1 MSPNRMTTKEFLKAI
16 KGIGLKADIRAETI
30 YIYLDG
36 HQCATVD
43 RHKLLSFEVNTENM
57 GSWTTT
63 RLINTILCY
72 TGTPISERAPKA
84 CKLKVYDTGLY
95 LNHISEKDMT
105 VTTNKEAARVYNDAG
120 VYDAKVLADKQGI
133 ALVVEM
139 ADATN

>member
-1 MSPNRMTTKEFLKAI
+1 MSLNHMTTKEFLKAI

-30 YIYLDG
+30 DIYLDG

-43 RHKLLSFEVNTENM
+43 RHKLLSFEVNTEGL
-57 GSWTTT
+57 GSWATT

-72 TGTPISERAPKA
+72 ANTPVSGRAPKA

-95 LNHISEKDMT
+95 LNSISEHEMT
-105 VTTNKEAARVYNDAG
+105 VTMNKKAAKTYNDTE
-120 VYDAKVLADKQGI
+120 VYDAKVLADKQGT

-139 ADATN
+139 EDAAN

>member
-1 MSPNRMTTKEFLKAI
+1 MSLNHMTTKEFLKAI

-30 YIYLDG
+30 DIYLDR
-36 HQCATVD
+36 HRCATVD
-43 RHKLLSFEVNTENM
+43 RRKLLSFEVNTEEM

-72 TGTPISERAPKA
+72 TGTPIGERAPKA
-84 CKLKVYDTGLY
+84 CKLKVYNTGLY
-95 LNHISEKDMT
+95 LNSISEHEMT
-105 VTTNKEAARVYNDAG
+105 VTMNKKAAKTYNDTE
-120 VYDAKVLADKQGI
+120 VYDAKVLADKQGT

>member
-1 MSPNRMTTKEFLKAI
+1 MSLNHMTTKEFLKAI
-16 KGIGLKADIRAETI
+16 KGIGLKADTRAETI
-30 YIYLDG
+30 DIYLDG

-43 RHKLLSFEVNTENM
+43 RHKLLSFEVNTESM

-63 RLINTILCY
+63 RLINTIMCY
-72 TGTPISERAPKA
+72 TNTPIGERAPKA

-95 LNHISEKDMT
+95 LNSISEHEMT
-105 VTTNKEAARVYNDAG
+105 VTMNKKAAKIYNDTE
-120 VYDAKVLADKQGI
+120 VYDAKVLADKQGT

>member
-1 MSPNRMTTKEFLKAI
+1 MSKDHITTNEFLKTI
-16 KGIGLKADIRAETI
+16 KGIGLKADIRAEI
-30 YIYLDG
+30 IDIYLDG

-43 RHKLLSFEVNTENM
+43 RHKLFSFKVSTEEM
-57 GSWTTT
+57 GSWTAT

-72 TGTPISERAPKA
+72 TGTPINERAPKA

-105 VTTNKEAARVYNDAG
+105 VTTSKEVAKTYNDTE
-120 VYDAKVLADKQGI
+120 VYDAKVLADKQGT

-139 ADATN
+139 VDVAN